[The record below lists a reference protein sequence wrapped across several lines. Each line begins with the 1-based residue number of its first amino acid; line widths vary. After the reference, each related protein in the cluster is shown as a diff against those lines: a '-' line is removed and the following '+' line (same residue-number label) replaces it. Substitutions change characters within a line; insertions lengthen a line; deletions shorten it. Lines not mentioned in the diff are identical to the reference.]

1 MQVKV
6 GFVMPPRQ
14 ATWAWRLT
22 HFLLSLLRPFVCRLQ
37 VEGRGNIPVEGGY
50 ILTCNHTMGPDYLVI
65 GYLAPRQVYFMVKA
79 ELIELNRWLGSYLRS
94 AGCFPVRR
102 GDGDLGAIQ
111 HAIDL
116 VGGGG
121 VWGMFPEGT
130 RSRSGQLQRGRS
142 GAAYVAIRAQVPVVP
157 AVVINSEAIV
167 RRSNWLD
174 FKSRPLVTVRV
185 GEPLWPPQD
194 PEDRRGLRVFTRE
207 IMQATA
213 ALLPDQL
220 VQEVEE
226 L

>member
-1 MQVKV
+1 
-6 GFVMPPRQ
+6 
-14 ATWAWRLT
+14 
-22 HFLLSLLRPFVCRLQ
+22 
-37 VEGRGNIPVEGGY
+37 
-50 ILTCNHTMGPDYLVI
+50 
-65 GYLAPRQVYFMVKA
+65 
-79 ELIELNRWLGSYLRS
+79 
-94 AGCFPVRR
+94 
-102 GDGDLGAIQ
+102 
-111 HAIDL
+111 
-116 VGGGG
+116 
-121 VWGMFPEGT
+121 MFPEGT